1 MASLV
6 AINLNKYAAQN
17 VPLMLPHNHR
27 PTEPHLLKV
36 RRPIAVCFDTCVC
49 QVGVGGCTDG
59 CTDGWAL
66 QVYTRWVV
74 SRAGTATATAGS
86 SLHIAALFV
95 CSAVSRRSAEAATAT
110 AAALVFA
117 RSD

>member
-59 CTDGWAL
+59 CTDGWVL
-66 QVYTRWVV
+66 QVYTMVGGVKGRDCDGDRWVV
-74 SRAGTATATAGS
+74 PAHRCAFCLLCG
-86 SLHIAALFV
+86 F
-95 CSAVSRRSAEAATAT
+95 SAECRGGDGDGGGFGVCA
-110 AAALVFA
+110 V
-117 RSD
+117 